1 MKLANPFLEA
11 AITGGGNE
19 IATEQNM
26 FVNIEAILKNVD
38 IPMQAGTRSKLLILS
53 NQIRGF
59 INMSTDPE
67 MRNTVNFSQLKRERK
82 ENIQALI
89 NEFIEGD
96 LVVKEANRSVFQA
109 ILDYYSRETYSAITK
124 GY

>member
-1 MKLANPFLEA
+1 
-11 AITGGGNE
+11 
-19 IATEQNM
+19 
-26 FVNIEAILKNVD
+26 
-38 IPMQAGTRSKLLILS
+38 
-53 NQIRGF
+53 
-59 INMSTDPE
+59 